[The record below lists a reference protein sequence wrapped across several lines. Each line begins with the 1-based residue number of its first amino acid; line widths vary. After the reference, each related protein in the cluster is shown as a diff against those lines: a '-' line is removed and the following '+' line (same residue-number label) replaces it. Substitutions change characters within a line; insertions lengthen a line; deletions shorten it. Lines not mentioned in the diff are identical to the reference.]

1 MRLSNRIAVITGA
14 KGGIGLATA
23 GRFAAEGAGVVLAD
37 SLDASAEARMLVESG
52 SPARFIRVDVADE
65 AAVAALFAEVEAEFG
80 RVDVL
85 VNNAAF
91 ESPDSVPG
99 GGGGGDGW
107 DELMSASLRGAFL
120 CAKAAI
126 PSMERS
132 GGGSIVNMS
141 SELALVSSPGPA
153 AYSTSKAALVQLTR
167 VLAADHAKANIRVN
181 ALCPGPIATQSL
193 QEVLLASSDPERLRK
208 ALEER
213 TLLGRL
219 GRPEEVASACAYL
232 ASDDSS
238 YMTGATLVLDGGWTA
253 H

>member
-1 MRLSNRIAVITGA
+1 MRLSNRVAVITGA

-23 GRFAAEGAGVVLAD
+23 GRFAAEGADVVLVD
-37 SLDASAEARMLVESG
+37 VLDASAEARMLIESG
-52 SPARFIRVDVADE
+52 SKARFIHVDVGDE
-65 AAVAALFAEVEAEFG
+65 TAVAELFVEVEAEFG

-85 VNNAAF
+85 VNNATV
-91 ESPDSVPG
+91 ESADSVLSSA
-99 GGGGGDGW
+99 GDAW
-107 DELMSASLRGAFL
+107 DELMSVNLRGAFL

-126 PSMERS
+126 PSLERS

-181 ALCPGPIATQSL
+181 ALCPGPISTQLL
-193 QEVLLASSDPERLRK
+193 QEVLSASSDPDRLLK
-208 ALEER
+208 SFEER

-219 GRPEEVASACAYL
+219 GRPEEVASACAFL

-238 YMTGATLVLDGGWTA
+238 FMTGATMVLDGGWTA

>member
-1 MRLSNRIAVITGA
+1 MRLSNRVAVITGA

-37 SLDASAEARMLVESG
+37 VLDASTEARMLVESG
-52 SPARFIRVDVADE
+52 SPARFIRVDVGDE
-65 AAVAALFAEVEAEFG
+65 TEVAALFAEVEAEFG

-85 VNNAAF
+85 VNNATF
-91 ESPDSVPG
+91 EYPG
-99 GGGGGDGW
+99 GVRASGGDGW
-107 DELMSASLRGAFL
+107 DELMSVNLRGAFL

-141 SELALVSSPGPA
+141 SELALISSPGPA

-167 VLAADHAKANIRVN
+167 VLAADHARANIRVN
-181 ALCPGPIATQSL
+181 AVCLGPISTQSL
-193 QEVLLASSDPERLRK
+193 QEVLGESSDPEGLRK
-208 ALEER
+208 SFEER

>member
-1 MRLSNRIAVITGA
+1 MRLSNRVAVITGA

-23 GRFAAEGAGVVLAD
+23 GRFAAEGAGVVLVD
-37 SLDASAEARMLVESG
+37 VLDASAEARMLIESG
-52 SPARFIRVDVADE
+52 SKARFIRVDVGDE
-65 AAVAALFAEVEAEFG
+65 AEVAALFTEVEEEFG

-85 VNNAAF
+85 VNNATV
-91 ESPDSVPG
+91 ESADSVLSSA
-99 GGGGGDGW
+99 GDAW
-107 DELMSASLRGAFL
+107 DELMSVNLRGAFL

-141 SELALVSSPGPA
+141 SELALISSPGPA

-181 ALCPGPIATQSL
+181 ALCPGPISTQLL
-193 QEVLLASSDPERLRK
+193 QEVLSASSDPGRLLK
-208 ALEER
+208 SFEER

>member
-1 MRLSNRIAVITGA
+1 MRLSNRVAVITGA

-23 GRFAAEGAGVVLAD
+23 GRFAAEGAAGVVLAD
-37 SLDASAEARMLVESG
+37 SLDASTEARMLVESG
-52 SPARFIRVDVADE
+52 SPARFIRVDVGDE
-65 AAVAALFAEVEAEFG
+65 AAVAALFTEVEAEFG

-85 VNNAAF
+85 VNNATV
-91 ESPDSVPG
+91 ESADSVLSSA
-99 GGGGGDGW
+99 GDAW
-107 DELMSASLRGAFL
+107 DELMSVNLRGAFL

-141 SELALVSSPGPA
+141 SELALVGSPGPA

-193 QEVLLASSDPERLRK
+193 QEVILASSDPEGMRK
-208 ALEER
+208 SFEER

>member
-1 MRLSNRIAVITGA
+1 MRLSNRVAVITGA

-23 GRFAAEGAGVVLAD
+23 GRFAAEGAGVVLVD
-37 SLDASAEARMLVESG
+37 VLDASAEARMLIESG
-52 SPARFIRVDVADE
+52 SKARFIRVDVGDE
-65 AAVAALFAEVEAEFG
+65 AEVAALFTEVEEEFG

-85 VNNAAF
+85 VNNATV
-91 ESPDSVPG
+91 ESADSVLSSA
-99 GGGGGDGW
+99 GDAW
-107 DELMSASLRGAFL
+107 DELMSVNLRGAFL

-141 SELALVSSPGPA
+141 SELALISSPGPA

-181 ALCPGPIATQSL
+181 ALCPGPISTQLL
-193 QEVLLASSDPERLRK
+193 QEVLSASSDPGRLLK
-208 ALEER
+208 SFEER

-238 YMTGATLVLDGGWTA
+238 FMTGATLVLDGGWTA